1 MEELIPVAACL
12 LIAFGIGSNDTSN
25 ALGVCIGTG
34 IIKLRKALFLFGF
47 LVLMGILLSGQKV
60 MKTVGKDLLEPN
72 LFILNTSITIAAVL
86 IIYSNWRK
94 LPLSTHQVIIGSLV
108 GSGIGSAVDVNFIS
122 LLKIII
128 SWIISPVIAFF
139 FGHILYRIM
148 EKTLSKLSFLQIEK
162 IIRILLLISGMMIAY
177 NTGANELATI
187 LGPVIYS
194 GAIKE
199 VPASLMG
206 SLFVFLGAF
215 ILSHRVIETI
225 GKGITTLDPFS
236 GFAAQF
242 GAGSCVLL
250 FTFLG
255 MPVSTTYCIIGA
267 ISGVGML
274 KGTETVRMEL
284 IKKIIFNLILVP
296 SLAFFISFELA
307 RETPAL
313 WLLD

>member
-1 MEELIPVAACL
+1 
-12 LIAFGIGSNDTSN
+12 
-25 ALGVCIGTG
+25 
-34 IIKLRKALFLFGF
+34 
-47 LVLMGILLSGQKV
+47 
-60 MKTVGKDLLEPN
+60 LE
-72 LFILNTSITIAAVL
+72 
-86 IIYSNWRK
+86 
-94 LPLSTHQVIIGSLV
+94 
-108 GSGIGSAVDVNFIS
+108 
-122 LLKIII
+122 III

-139 FGHILYRIM
+139 FAYNLYKIM
-148 EKTLSKLSFLQIEK
+148 EKTLSKLPFLQIER
-162 IIRILLLISGMMIAY
+162 ILRILLLISGMMIAY

-194 GAIKE
+194 GAVGKM
-199 VPASLMG
+199 PASLLG

-225 GKGITTLDPFS
+225 GKGITTLDPYS

-242 GAGSCVLL
+242 GAGCCVLL

-307 RETPAL
+307 RETLAL
-313 WLLD
+313 LLID